1 MPAVTLALFI
11 SWCSWALMIVVGIL
25 HSIGFTA
32 HTLGYDQASGIAWC
46 LMPPVLFLIAG
57 SRYVTD
63 QQRVKK

>member
-25 HSIGFTA
+25 HSAGFTGY
-32 HTLGYDQASGIAWC
+32 TLGYDQASGITWC

-63 QQRVKK
+63 QQRAKK